1 MKTLKILIPVAA
13 ALLFAAQAAAQ
24 QQDAEVRQA
33 EAEAR
38 EQMRDAERQLEDA
51 ARRIAELSAQ
61 SLPRVMEMERDVF
74 AFMEKPRLGVT
85 VGGDGEGPVEGVSI
99 LGVTPGSAAADA
111 GLRAGDVITS
121 INGESL
127 SAEKGSEAYRRLLDF
142 MQGVEEG
149 DKLDVE
155 YLRDGNVGKVEVEPR
170 VVEGGAY
177 AWFNSDSDFKFS
189 APEAHGAPH
198 VVRKYQF
205 ATPGF
210 GTSWGDMEL
219 VELSE
224 GLGRYFGVDAGLLVI
239 SAPEADAFQLQDGDV
254 IQSID
259 GREPNSVGH
268 AMRILA
274 SYQPGEKLQLQI
286 IRDKREQTLDIEMPD
301 DRTSFVLPQMLPR
314 PAVDF
319 HKRVVRLPRART

>member
-1 MKTLKILIPVAA
+1 V
-13 ALLFAAQAAAQ
+13 AAQ
-24 QQDAEVRQA
+24 QQETEEARRAAEARGAEMRLA
-33 EAEAR
+33 EAEAN
-38 EQMRDAERQLEDA
+38 EQMREAERQLEEA
-51 ARRIAELSAQ
+51 ARRIAELSSQ

-85 VGGDGEGPVEGVSI
+85 VGGDNEGPVEGVSI

-127 SAEKGSEAYRRLLDF
+127 SADRGAEAYRRLLDF

-177 AWFNSDSDFKFS
+177 AWFKGDSQFS
-189 APEAHGAPH
+189 GKPPEVHIAPD
-198 VVRKYQF
+198 VVRKFRYV
-205 ATPGF
+205 TPGF

-224 GLGRYFGVDAGLLVI
+224 GLGRYFGADAGLLVI
-239 SAPEADAFQLQDGDV
+239 RAPESDAFRLQDGDV

-268 AMRILA
+268 AMRILG
-274 SYQPGEKLQLQI
+274 SYQPGEKLKLQI
-286 IRDKREQTLDIEMPD
+286 IRDKRDN
-301 DRTSFVLPQMLPR
+301 RTSFVVPPAAPRRAVVIRPIRPPR
-314 PAVDF
+314 PVE
-319 HKRVVRLPRART
+319 RT